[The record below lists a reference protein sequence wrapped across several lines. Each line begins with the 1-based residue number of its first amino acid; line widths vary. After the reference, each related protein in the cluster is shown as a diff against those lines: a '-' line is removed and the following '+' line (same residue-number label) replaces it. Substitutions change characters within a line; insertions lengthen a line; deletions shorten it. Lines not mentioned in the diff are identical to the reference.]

1 MITACDAHTVT
12 ANDSQ
17 VAGARGIHKHP
28 AVRSRARE
36 KINCRTRCCG
46 ELVHQKE
53 PCSSY
58 RAILRPRMTRLG
70 GLMKPYACGE
80 TFTLDV

>member
-1 MITACDAHTVT
+1 MMTACDAHTVT

-36 KINCRTRCCG
+36 NYYAEALYKD
-46 ELVHQKE
+46 
-53 PCSSY
+53 PC
-58 RAILRPRMTRLG
+58 AMLDDLREAVT
-70 GLMKPYACGE
+70 
-80 TFTLDV
+80 TLEDTERICLLYTSDAADE